1 MTLKYYY
8 GAKGKYLEEHK
19 EYFSKEQLDKEVGFL
34 IKSLKLTKKDKILDL
49 ACGNGR
55 HVIELKKRGFD
66 IEGLDFSSY
75 LIKVAEQHSKT
86 EKLQIKFYKQD
97 IHKINISKKYDKAF
111 LFFSE
116 FGVFDADVALSNIS
130 KIVKKDG
137 LFLLDSDNVF
147 RLIFYLEKHPD
158 APFDFDI
165 LKMELTAKEKNGKK
179 RVRFYTLPELEKKI
193 IDAGF
198 SISKVYGNYQR
209 EKLDINSGR
218 MIVVGK
224 KLAGK

>member
-1 MTLKYYY
+1 MTLKNYY

-19 EYFSKEQLDKEVGFL
+19 EYFSREQLNKEVDFL
-34 IKSLKLTKKDKILDL
+34 IKSLRLTKKDRILDL

-55 HVIELKKRGFD
+55 HVIELKKRGYD

-75 LIKVAEQHSKT
+75 LIKIAEEHAKT
-86 EKLQIKFYKQD
+86 EMLQIKFYKQD
-97 IHKINISKKYDKAF
+97 IHKISIGKQYDKVF

-116 FGVFDADVALSNIS
+116 FGLFNADIALNNIS
-130 KIVKKDG
+130 KVVKKDG
-137 LFLLDSDNVF
+137 LFLLDSDNTF

-158 APFDFDI
+158 APFDFDV
-165 LKMELTAKEKNGKK
+165 LKMELTAKEKNGEKK
-179 RVRFYTLPELEKKI
+179 VRFYTFPELKKKMT
-193 IDAGF
+193 DAGF

-209 EKLDINSGR
+209 EKLGINSNR

-224 KLAGK
+224 KLVGE